1 MKRAFTI
8 LFLFAVPFAT
18 TAQQRKLHLVN
29 LAAESLR
36 VAMVDGNKNLLL
48 KLTTSDLGYG
58 HSGGHI
64 DTQEEFVEKLSSGKS
79 DFVSI
84 DIAKQ
89 QIKLYKKTAIL
100 RHELS
105 AITNDN
111 GKSGTVKLLVLQV
124 WVLKKGSWKMAS
136 RQAVKQA

>member
-1 MKRAFTI
+1 MKRAITI
-8 LFLFAVPFAT
+8 LFFLAVPFML
-18 TAQQRKLHLVN
+18 TAQQRKLHQVT

-36 VAMVDGNKNLLL
+36 VAMIDGNANLLL
-48 KLTTSDLGYG
+48 KLTTSDLSYG

-64 DTQEEFVEKLSSGKS
+64 DTQEEFVEKFRSGKS

-84 DIAKQ
+84 DIKNQ
-89 QIKLYKKTAIL
+89 QIRLYNKMATL

-111 GKSGTVKLLVLQV
+111 GKAATVKLLVLQV
-124 WVLKKGSWKMAS
+124 WVFKNGSWKMAS
-136 RQAVKQA
+136 RQAVKQT